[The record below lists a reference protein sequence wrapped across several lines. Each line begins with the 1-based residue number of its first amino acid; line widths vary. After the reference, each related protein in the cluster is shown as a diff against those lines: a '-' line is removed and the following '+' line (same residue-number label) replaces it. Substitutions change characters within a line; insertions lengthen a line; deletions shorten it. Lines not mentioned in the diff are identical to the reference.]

1 MMRTMK
7 HYIRE
12 ILPNGLPIIIDA
24 MVDAQGEV
32 IPDTVRVAPV
42 APCMECEDCAQGE
55 SDLGACAIVLAY
67 QPCFDQGQRE
77 RLAARLRKIQVS
89 RCG

>member
-1 MMRTMK
+1 MK

-12 ILPNGLPIIIDA
+12 ILPNGLPIVIDA

-42 APCMECEDCAQGE
+42 APCMECEDCCQEGD
-55 SDLGACAIVLAY
+55 DLGACAVVLAY
-67 QPCFDQGQRE
+67 QPCFDQGQRK
-77 RLAARLRKIQVS
+77 RLAARLSKIQVS